1 MQNHAIPCNT
11 MQYNA
16 IPCNTMQYHASWI
29 TADGAYH
36 CPVGSL
42 MAIFSIWHKFTKI
55 NFGTT
60 LERSAPISLVSH
72 WCEVGGCSSKD
83 WKSTCV
89 DVLGGSL
96 DGNRE
101 NLDSHNEKQRTA
113 KGHDDGIMFDGEFER
128 IMFDDKRRVSSKREE
143 EDPPQLTEFC
153 RLCYCRFDFYPCE
166 RFSHFRNH
174 HCSLTAWLEPQW
186 TNTWRRSIW
195 RTKKHFLSS
204 PQRRT
209 WLTSAQLVHSVIA
222 LGFLHVSIAPCAT
235 LVSDREPPQ
244 QAPQHDA
251 QVCRGVEGQ
260 VQNMRKDCFRAQ
272 DEDAHADT
280 WGKVVWM

>member
-113 KGHDDGIMFDGEFER
+113 NGHDDGIMFDGEFER
-128 IMFDDKRRVSSKREE
+128 IMFDDKRRVSSKPEE
-143 EDPPQLTEFC
+143 EEGAPQLAEFC
-153 RLCYCRFDFYPCE
+153 RLCYCRLDFYHWSFTS
-166 RFSHFRNH
+166 FSQSSFPSHSLVGTSMDQHVEEEHLEDKEALLIEPSEENLAHFCPACPLRYR
-174 HCSLTAWLEPQW
+174 TGIF
-186 TNTWRRSIW
+186 TW
-195 RTKKHFLSS
+195 H
-204 PQRRT
+204 
-209 WLTSAQLVHSVIA
+209 
-222 LGFLHVSIAPCAT
+222 
-235 LVSDREPPQ
+235 
-244 QAPQHDA
+244 
-251 QVCRGVEGQ
+251 
-260 VQNMRKDCFRAQ
+260 
-272 DEDAHADT
+272 
-280 WGKVVWM
+280 